1 MESFLFEPAVLARR
15 KRWVNGIFV
24 ALCQL
29 FTVGFTGIA
38 GLNGNLWW
46 LYMLLWAVVT
56 GSLYFRYSRPK
67 TVTVLVLVGLLV
79 TVVLPF
85 PALDMWWVA
94 PLAVYH
100 WARYGERRVRIV
112 TIVLFLVASVVAGA
126 SAGFQLASVYS
137 WSTVELLVLSLVIFF
152 FCAALCTIAW
162 FLGDTRRLR
171 DNRQRSLVERNRQL
185 VHEREQERV
194 MAALDERA
202 RIARE
207 MHDIVAHSLS
217 VIITQADGA
226 RYVAQAR
233 QQAELESSAR
243 GGEQVEPVEIAALGT
258 ISETARSSLQQMRS
272 LLGVLRTDEGAAFQP
287 LPALHNVPQLVDQM
301 QELGFNARL
310 VWECEGVEEKLP
322 QGAELTVYRIVQEA
336 LTNVRKHSPTTPLVT
351 VTVREGKRSLDIDVV
366 NAPQVQASE
375 PLAGAR
381 RGLLG
386 MRERV
391 DMYRGSLHYGRLADG
406 SFRVF
411 AQIPFAP

>member
-1 MESFLFEPAVLARR
+1 MTVL
-15 KRWVNGIFV
+15 VVLG
-24 ALCQL
+24 LL
-29 FTVGFTGIA
+29 FTVT
-38 GLNGNLWW
+38 
-46 LYMLLWAVVT
+46 
-56 GSLYFRYSRPK
+56 
-67 TVTVLVLVGLLV
+67 
-79 TVVLPF
+79 LPF
-85 PALDMWWVA
+85 PSLDMWWAA
-94 PLAVYH
+94 PLVVYH
-100 WARYGERRVRIV
+100 WARYGERRVRIA
-112 TIVLFLVASVVAGA
+112 IIILFLVASVVAGV
-126 SAGFQLASVYS
+126 SAGLDLMRLYS
-137 WSTVELLVLSLVIFF
+137 WGTFELILVSLTIFF
-152 FCAALCTIAW
+152 FCVALCTIAW
-162 FLGDTRRLR
+162 FMGDTRRLR
-171 DNRQRSLVERNRQL
+171 DNRQRSLIERNRQL
-185 VHEREQERV
+185 VHEREQERA

-233 QQAELESSAR
+233 QQAEQEAPAQ
-243 GGEQVEPVEIAALGT
+243 GEDRDEPVEIAALQT

-272 LLGVLRTDEGAAFQP
+272 LLGVLRTDEGTAFQP

-301 QELGFNARL
+301 RELGFDATL

-336 LTNVRKHSPTTPLVT
+336 LTNVRKHSPTTPQVM

-366 NAPQVQASE
+366 NAPEAQASE
-375 PLAGAR
+375 PIAGAR

-391 DMYRGSLHYGRLADG
+391 DMYKGTLHYGHLADG